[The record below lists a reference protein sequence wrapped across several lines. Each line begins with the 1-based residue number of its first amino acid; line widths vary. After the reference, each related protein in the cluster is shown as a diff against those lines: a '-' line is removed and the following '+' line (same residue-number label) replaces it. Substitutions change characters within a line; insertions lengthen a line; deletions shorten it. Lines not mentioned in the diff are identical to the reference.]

1 MSQSTQVEV
10 KGAPAGEL
18 RKNAIGLWSIVFF
31 VVAAASP
38 LMAMLGTVPLVL
50 RAGNGVGAPA
60 AWLIA
65 GIILLLFSV
74 GYSAMSRHIS
84 NAGAFYAYISNGLG
98 RPAGIGGA
106 LIAILSYNAIQISIY
121 ALLGFF
127 MRLEV
132 SARFHVDLPW
142 WSYVVVVSVICFV
155 CGMRHVE
162 FSGKVLGI
170 CMICEVSILVLLDLA
185 VLLKGGAEGIS
196 LVSFS
201 PHAVFQPGLGIS
213 LMFAMA
219 CYVGFE
225 ATAIFSEEARDAKR
239 TVPIATYVA
248 VLLIMAFYTLSSW
261 SAVNGYGP
269 SQVVAVA
276 MNETGDFW
284 FKLNTRYVGA
294 ISTGAMQVLLLTS
307 IFAGILSFHNTITRY
322 FFAMGREGLL
332 WRSLAITHP
341 DHQSPYV
348 AGLVQTSIVLV
359 VVAAFAIAR
368 QDPYTVLFAWT
379 SAIATLGIILNQ
391 ILVALSV
398 VGFFQRT
405 KLDTRPWHTIIAPLL
420 SVVGLS
426 ASFVLVWGNL
436 GLLSG
441 SNSRVVQAFP
451 YLVIGT
457 GLFGVAA
464 GYYLR
469 VNRPQLYEGFGS
481 LIKSV

>member
-1 MSQSTQVEV
+1 MSKKTT
-10 KGAPAGEL
+10 PPGEL

-38 LMAMLGTVPLVL
+38 LMAMLGTVPIVL
-50 RAGNGVGAPA
+50 RSGNGVGGPA

-74 GYSAMSRHIS
+74 GYSAMSRHIT

-98 RPAGIGGA
+98 RPVGIGGA

-132 SARFHVDLPW
+132 IEHFKLDIAW
-142 WSYVVVVSVICFV
+142 WVYSTFAALACYL

-162 FSGKVLGI
+162 FSGKLLGLF
-170 CMICEVSILVLLDLA
+170 MLCEVGILLLLDVA
-185 VLLKGGAEGIS
+185 IIRRGGSEGLGLS
-196 LVSFS
+196 SFS
-201 PHAVFQPGLGIS
+201 PRYVFQPGLGIA
-213 LMFAMA
+213 LMFAIA

-248 VLLIMAFYTLSSW
+248 VSLIMVFYTLSSW
-261 SAVNGYGP
+261 AAVNGYGP

-276 MNETGDFW
+276 TRDTGDFW
-284 FKLNTRYVGA
+284 FNLNTRYVGSF
-294 ISTGAMQVLLLTS
+294 STGVMQILLLTS

-341 DHQSPYV
+341 RHQSPYV
-348 AGLVQTSIVLV
+348 AGLVQTGIVLV
-359 VVAAFAIAR
+359 VIAAFAAAR

-398 VGFFQRT
+398 VGFFRRT
-405 KLDTRPWHTIIAPLL
+405 RLDRRLWHTVIAPLL
-420 SVVGLS
+420 AVVGL
-426 ASFVLVWGNL
+426 AACFVLVWSNL

-441 SNSRVVQAFP
+441 SDSRIVSVFP

-469 VNRPQLYEGFGS
+469 ANRPQLYEGFGS